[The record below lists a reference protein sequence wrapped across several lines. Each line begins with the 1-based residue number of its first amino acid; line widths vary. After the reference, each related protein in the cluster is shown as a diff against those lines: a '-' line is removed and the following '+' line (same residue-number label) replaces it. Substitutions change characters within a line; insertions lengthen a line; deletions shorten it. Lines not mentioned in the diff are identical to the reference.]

1 MQGKKLKNGF
11 GFRSGGIY
19 KHKSGFEIYR
29 KVKSEAGDFDRVL
42 KNQDEIKRLFGIIFN
57 SNARET
63 RISGTISP
71 DILPIY
77 KFVQIH

>member
-1 MQGKKLKNGF
+1 MQGKKFGF